1 MPICRTVPLMK
12 YSTTAKAS
20 QSAGQGLSLSPLRL
34 AAPLSERIRVLPDM
48 SARDG
53 GRLVMEKGRP
63 ESFRTPDGGAKRH
76 FDMLIC
82 PLGNEKA
89 RFGNKTS
96 FFILTSQE
104 MVP

>member
-12 YSTTAKAS
+12 YNTTAKAS

-34 AAPLSERIRVLPDM
+34 AAPLSERIRVLPEM

-63 ESFRTPDGGAKRH
+63 ENFRTPDGGAERH

-82 PLGNEKA
+82 PL
-89 RFGNKTS
+89 
-96 FFILTSQE
+96 E
-104 MVP
+104 MKKLVLETKRVFSS